1 MSSGSFYPD
10 KTEQWKIESL
20 WEPDNTNLD
29 FKQASGKVLFRL
41 FLVVGQQGTLTP
53 SGARS
58 SMPQVLQ
65 HKQAVLYPLDGGDWT
80 SRSSP
85 QSLVEYFCKISL
97 SWFFSSHSSMKK
109 LPLNFWGTVIS
120 VPSTSQKKNKNKK
133 NTKRDLAMCIVLRLR
148 SAVLSCN
155 S

>member
-1 MSSGSFYPD
+1 MVFKVTVPHSLSILFVLGKAHCNTDHKVPKCTGGPLSRQLSMLHCILKFPLMCVCGGGG
-10 KTEQWKIESL
+10 EQGL
-20 WEPDNTNLD
+20 LTL

-53 SGARS
+53 SGALS

-97 SWFFSSHSSMKK
+97 S
-109 LPLNFWGTVIS
+109 
-120 VPSTSQKKNKNKK
+120 
-133 NTKRDLAMCIVLRLR
+133 
-148 SAVLSCN
+148 
-155 S
+155 